1 MPLQDAD
8 IILERFLD
16 YFSGMF
22 WIVVFL
28 ELPVVAELELLCRF
42 LQVFIQDLDAF
53 LIFKSSWIVMR
64 PPVPREEKHALN
76 VMYDLIA

>member
-8 IILERFLD
+8 VILPERFLD

-28 ELPVVAELELLCRF
+28 ELPVVAGLELPYRYL
-42 LQVFIQDLDAF
+42 
-53 LIFKSSWIVMR
+53 
-64 PPVPREEKHALN
+64 
-76 VMYDLIA
+76 